1 MRREVLFVRSID
13 INDSGLLDPGHTGL
27 LIDAYE
33 LTMAASYLRRGMNE
47 RATFELFVRRLPPRR
62 DWLMVAGVGPALELV
77 SAMRFDRDDLR
88 YLRERDFPAEFLDY
102 LGDFRF
108 TGDIDAMP
116 EGTVVFANEPVVRVT
131 APRIEAQLLETI
143 LLNQLNFQI
152 AIATKAARIVLAIGG
167 GVPGQGRRLVD
178 FSPRR
183 DHGIDAAMKAARA
196 AAVAGALA
204 TSNVAAAM
212 RYGLTP
218 AGTMAHSYV
227 LSFPDEPQAFRAFM
241 QDMPENAVLLVDTY
255 DTPTGVCNAIDAS
268 RVTGVPLK
276 GIRLDSGDLLSLSRV
291 ARSELDAAGMAGTTI
306 MATGDLDEQRITGL
320 VRDGAPI
327 DLWGVGT
334 DLGTSSD
341 SPVVGGVYKLV
352 AQEIDGSWHGVAK
365 HSEGKETVAGTKQ
378 VFRRHVGDTMV
389 GDVIAA
395 YHETLAGRALL
406 VRAMRDGRSLL
417 CDSLQDIQR
426 RAQSELAAL
435 PPALRVPT
443 TEQVTPYPVE
453 YSEELNGLTHND
465 QPPLQRVYTDKQGHT
480 IDAP

>member
-1 MRREVLFVRSID
+1 MRSID
-13 INDSGLLDPGHTGL
+13 INDSGLLDPVHTGL

-77 SAMRFDRDDLR
+77 SAMRFDQDGLR
-88 YLRERDFPAEFLDY
+88 YLRERGFQAEFLEY
-102 LGDFRF
+102 LGDFQF

-116 EGTVVFANEPVVRVT
+116 EGTVVFANEPVMRVT

-152 AIATKAARIVLAIGG
+152 AIATKAARIVLAIGAG
-167 GVPGQGRRLVD
+167 LPGQGGRLVD

-255 DTPTGVCNAIDAS
+255 DTLTGVCNAIDAS

-291 ARSELDAAGMAGTTI
+291 ARSELDAAGMPGTTI

-389 GDVIAA
+389 GDVVAA
-395 YHETLAGRALL
+395 YRETLAGRALL

-453 YSEELNGLTHND
+453 YSKELYGLTHND
-465 QPPLQRVYTDKQGHT
+465 QPPFQRVCTVQRGGT
-480 IDAP
+480 TDAP